1 MKTLLEIAKL
11 VEDKMVTLYQEAGEN
26 EVNMSYCFRQ
36 SSVTIEM
43 LYPKHVDQLYSGLLT
58 LSNQLKFENQVN
70 EFQLSISSSK
80 LKVSLF
86 R

>member
-1 MKTLLEIAKL
+1 MKIILEIAKL

-43 LYPKHVDQLYSGLLT
+43 LYPKHVHKLLSELLS
-58 LSNQLKFENQVN
+58 LSNQLKFEKHIT
-70 EFQLSISSSK
+70 EFKLSISSSR

-86 R
+86 Q